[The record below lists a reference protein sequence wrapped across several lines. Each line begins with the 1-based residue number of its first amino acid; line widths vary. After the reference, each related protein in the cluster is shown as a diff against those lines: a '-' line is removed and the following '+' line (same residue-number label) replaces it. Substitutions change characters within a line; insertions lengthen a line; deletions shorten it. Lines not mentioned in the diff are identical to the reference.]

1 MAFGYHIT
9 ECMRDIISTASNMI
23 FKARVTMKFSCDIMV
38 FIHNNLST
46 ASNIMM
52 NAQGITKSLLNS
64 KKPVTRRQ

>member
-1 MAFGYHIT
+1 MTFAYHIT
-9 ECMRDIISTASNMI
+9 VCIRDIILIASNTI

-52 NAQGITKSLLNS
+52 NAHGITKS
-64 KKPVTRRQ
+64 